1 MEIEDNKDNE
11 LPSDWNLLGK
21 LVGEIEAIRSQRW
34 GRFIVTIKDDC
45 CSIQA
50 TNRTKEGTYS
60 KSYCSGD
67 KFNSVDKSV
76 KMFFEWYNKDKNKK

>member
-1 MEIEDNKDNE
+1 MKINKSDIQDWDNLMLIVNHIE
-11 LPSDWNLLGK
+11 S
-21 LVGEIEAIRSQRW
+21 IESQRW

-67 KFNSVDKSV
+67 KFNSVEKSV
-76 KMFFEWYNKDKNKK
+76 EMFFEWYNKNK